1 MCYTNLQDSQL
12 KRRKSV
18 EVVVEYCMLVLVL
31 CLLPLTSQSES
42 KVKLAVSCSTR
53 AITQLCTREH
63 FN

>member
-18 EVVVEYCMLVLVL
+18 EVVVEYCMLVLV
-31 CLLPLTSQSES
+31 LLPLTSQSES